1 MIFTGKTMTNASDR
15 NWYVFSYYDMSNTAV
30 FVGMEQEL
38 PGDDISTKYSS
49 CTKLDTSSGY
59 RFSDTE
65 LSRVVGAKVLGYGMT
80 RDEADMAVKVT
91 RNLITDCMPKAISE
105 NMLKVRFV
113 KSVGVEI
120 STGALEDNSTLSDE
134 ELPTV
139 DEEEINNS
147 SEDTADDGEEPN
159 PEQEDIRLRL
169 DHTKSLI
176 LYTLAK
182 NDNNT
187 EYSKYYLRA
196 SEELRKHILDL
207 GKTPEDALSGPSV
220 LAKRSK
226 DELEKSLIQVNKYQE
241 QYKFESVLEDY
252 KPSPVIDTS
261 QIGIEEDDDAEEL
274 QHVLSKLTPASK
286 STPVVKGTKLTD
298 EEFKAV
304 IDDFTQSIA
313 KRKQEEI
320 DKLMGVKKPHPLD
333 NIQFDEE
340 PVVSKKTPPKS
351 FEVVAEKPEPVVTK
365 KSPKQQDADLGE
377 LDEQLRLTHFKMILL
392 QVRARRMGRDDLVDN
407 YANKAENLRKQ
418 IIALGVSELQDIAD
432 IAVVGRMKNSELKA
446 AIEEVKQAELESK
459 STPDSEA
466 KAKEKLEDLRIAN
479 NIDQEIINHQ
489 KRTGTG
495 TAKERNLLRKKIA
508 ERKQRIEELEG

>member
-1 MIFTGKTMTNASDR
+1 MTNAADR
-15 NWYVFSYYDMSNTAV
+15 NWYVFSYYDMSGTAV

-38 PGDDISTKYSS
+38 PGDDINVKYSS

-65 LSRVVGAKVLGYGMT
+65 LSRVVGAKVIGYGMT
-80 RDEADMAVKVT
+80 RDEADMSVKVA
-91 RNLITDCMPKAISE
+91 RNLIVDCMPKAIGE

-113 KSVGVEI
+113 KEVGVEI
-120 STGALEDNSTLSDE
+120 SAGALEDNSTLLDE
-134 ELPTV
+134 ELPSA
-139 DEEEINNS
+139 EEDTETAD
-147 SEDTADDGEEPN
+147 SEDTTEELS

-182 NDNNT
+182 QDNNT

-196 SEELRKHILDL
+196 SEELRKHVLDL
-207 GKTPEDALSGPSV
+207 GKTPEDALSGPAV

-226 DELEKSLIQVNKYQE
+226 EELEKSLDQVTKYQE
-241 QYKFESVLEDY
+241 QYKFESVLQDY

-261 QIGIEEDDDAEEL
+261 QMGIDEDEEEPV
-274 QHVLSKLTPASK
+274 QSMNKLTPASK
-286 STPVVKGTKLTD
+286 AHKEVKGTKLTD
-298 EEFKAV
+298 AEFKAV

-313 KRKQEEI
+313 KRKQDEI

-333 NIQFDEE
+333 SIEFDEE
-340 PVVSKKTPPKS
+340 PDTKIKSVPKS
-351 FEVVAEKPEPVVTK
+351 FEMVAEKPVVK

-377 LDEQLRLTHFKMILL
+377 LDEQLRLTHYKMILL
-392 QVRARRMGRDDLVDN
+392 QVKARRMGRDDLVDK
-407 YANKAENLRKQ
+407 YANKAENLRSQ
-418 IIALGVSELQDIAD
+418 IIALKVSELQDMAD

-446 AIEEVKQAELESK
+446 AIEEVKQAELERNGSAVVTEESSK
-459 STPDSEA
+459 EQV
-466 KAKEKLEDLRIAN
+466 EDLRIAN

-495 TAKERNLLRKKIA
+495 TAKERNILRKKIA
-508 ERKQRIEELEG
+508 ERKQRIESLEG